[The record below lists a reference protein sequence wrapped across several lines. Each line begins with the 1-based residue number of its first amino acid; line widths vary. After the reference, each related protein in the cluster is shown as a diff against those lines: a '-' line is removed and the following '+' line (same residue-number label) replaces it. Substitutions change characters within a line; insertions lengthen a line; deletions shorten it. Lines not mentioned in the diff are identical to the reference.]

1 MFIRST
7 SENQITSQL
16 DSTETGTRKYDESEC
31 CVDTAV
37 GAS

>member
-1 MFIRST
+1 VLILLLVLRDG
-7 SENQITSQL
+7 NV
-16 DSTETGTRKYDESEC
+16 KYDESEC